1 MSNRVVR
8 AVIAASE
15 DPNVALLDPNQDA
28 QVINYGHVTEHLEGQ
43 QITFSTGSASLV
55 AAEDDEATRDGFD
68 EPIASSSEVLAASVP
83 SDCRAPMKPR
93 HRERRE
99 FDLEVPAGSI
109 NAMMAYIEEC
119 DRHNGRLDAEE
130 LAAVVSECA
139 AAAAPA
145 ALPKTPP
152 ATPLRAYEE
161 VSKCFAPLKRTNSN
175 SESLLGK
182 RGGQDASEGSCNKRS
197 RSIEELEEENERL
210 QNHVATMEARI
221 SHAFRVH
228 REDLDAVNKRFKEL
242 FHEKKKLES
251 LTYTVLF
258 SVLDSFPAGEARANW
273 LYENSEP
280 LRMLAPLVRLDSE
293 LRELLDE
300 HDVQGSD
307 TESDSSDSEDA

>member
-130 LAAVVSECA
+130 LAAVVSSEI
-139 AAAAPA
+139 AAAPA

-175 SESLLGK
+175 SESLLAK
-182 RGGQDASEGSCNKRS
+182 RGCEDASEGSCNKRS
-197 RSIEELEEENERL
+197 RSVEELEEENERL
-210 QNHVATMEARI
+210 KNHVATMEARI

-258 SVLDSFPAGEARANW
+258 SVFDSFPAGEARANW
-273 LYENSEP
+273 LYENTEP